1 MATLTSNEVDVG
13 ELKSIADP
21 VGTDHTG
28 AGYHV
33 IKLVLE

>member
-13 ELKSIADP
+13 GLGSIADP

-28 AGYHV
+28 RSWVSYH
-33 IKLVLE
+33 